1 METESQYNY
10 LAAVIGAGPAGLYAA
25 RQLASQGVYVVL
37 INRDIKPGG
46 LAEYGIYHSKHKMKA
61 GLRKQFRHILEAP
74 NIEYYGNLVVG
85 QKGDLSL
92 KELDALGFQAIVVA
106 VGAQGTKWLGLPG
119 EELVGVYHAKDIVYH
134 YNKLPPFSQKQFA
147 IGKHVAL
154 IGVGNVMLDIARWLI
169 RDMNVEE
176 VTAVARRGPKEVKFT
191 KKEMESVA
199 RNLDLEDLDD
209 EIERVTPLMEAAG
222 QDVGA
227 AKDFILSA
235 LEKAQEPV
243 SASRFTFEFLASP
256 SRIIGG
262 ERGEVRGLEVED
274 TELIPKNGDTKA
286 NRLGTKRILPVDTVV
301 FCIGDKVDDE
311 FGLPVR
317 WNEFVKS
324 VDPRYPIQDNSY
336 EAYDP
341 EAEKP
346 VERVFVAGWSREAS
360 SGLVGVARKDGEN
373 GAQAVLQY
381 LAGQPPQE
389 DLAKNLEEFRLRLA
403 NLDKHVVTKDEWEQ
417 LEAHEQSEADKL
429 GLDEFKY
436 ASNEEM
442 LAVIE
447 SSPLHPAE

>member
-1 METESQYNY
+1 MESGSKTNY
-10 LAAVIGAGPAGLYAA
+10 LVVVIGAGPAGIYAA
-25 RQLASQGVYVVL
+25 KQLASQGVYVVL

-46 LAEYGIYHSKHKMKA
+46 LAEYGIYHSKHKMKE
-61 GLRKQFRHILEAP
+61 GLRKQFRRILEDP

-85 QKGDLSL
+85 KKGDLTL
-92 KELDALGFQAIVVA
+92 KELDALGFQAVLVTA
-106 VGAQGTKWLGLPG
+106 GAQGTKWLGLPG
-119 EELVGVYHAKDIVYH
+119 EDLVGVYHAKDIVYH
-134 YNKLPPFSQKQFA
+134 YNKLPPFSEKKFV
-147 IGKHVAL
+147 IGEHVAL

-169 RDMNVEE
+169 RDVKVEQ

-191 KKEMESVA
+191 KKEMESIA
-199 RNLDLEDLDD
+199 RNLDLAALDD
-209 EIERVTPLMEAAG
+209 EIERVAPLMEDIG

-235 LEKAQEPV
+235 LEKAQYPV
-243 SASRFTFEFLASP
+243 SESRFYFDFLASP

-274 TELIPKNGDTKA
+274 TALVPHNGDTKA
-286 NRLGTKRILPVDTVV
+286 KRLGTKRTLSVDTVI
-301 FCIGDKVDDE
+301 FCIGDRVDED

-324 VDPRYPIQDNSY
+324 PDPLYPVQGNSY

-341 EAEKP
+341 ETENP

-381 LAGQPPQE
+381 LETQPP
-389 DLAKNLEEFRLRLA
+389 EENVPQVLGDFRLRVKKLS
-403 NLDKHVVTKDEWEQ
+403 KRVVTKDEWQ
-417 LEAHEQSEADKL
+417 RLEAQEQVEAEKR
-429 GLDEFKY
+429 GLEEYKF

-442 LAVIE
+442 LEVIE
-447 SSPLHPAE
+447 RPTPLPAD